1 MPGSGEGMPQPPP
14 VPPKKSFF
22 TDIVNRFNQFRN
34 PAPEITSP
42 SEQPQS
48 NEQAETMSRRSFLQR
63 SAAVT
68 GATMLEGPEDTLNK
82 LFMPSVKT
90 DAETTTEPG
99 TPEIPM
105 ETELIS
111 AREDTLVLVMDES
124 GNHSWE
130 RASAGQQFEI
140 IKDVPPEA
148 VDLGELMT
156 NEARQIFCG
165 YKTKDGK
172 YIAASRSSKAF
183 GGTLPKFDRIDTDQ
197 RLSVTAH
204 RNARIMELVK
214 IGDDVAYSRPVTEGD
229 KFEIKKGDAVEG
241 LVKAVGPNKD
251 NMIFI
256 EDPDQ
261 LRTFAV
267 SVDSLIDPKS
277 KDPRGE
283 PGIRAVN
290 TDFLYQQRN
299 IVDSDSFTSK
309 LDETYRNDLHQSI
322 NKLYETMHG
331 SVNHDVVLHIHPTA
345 SDGNGEG
352 QVWTFGDGVIYI
364 SKSMAQSAQSSEA
377 GKQKLKLEILKA
389 AVRTNRIP
397 VPNARSAEESGT
409 LAVQESDIGFEQ
421 TWDTGSKKKDLSQIF
436 EGYMASMVMGEPQ
449 NPGSLEFNQYHF
461 MNALSNKFNIDPYVI
476 AKAYVLNRPYHFIQM
491 LQENAWSGS
500 PQKYENQD
508 ELEARFLR
516 CPNQQ
521 EIWKQVYLV
530 FENVQMTSPG
540 VKTRE
545 DLERSAEDLNTF
557 LEQSVRY

>member
-14 VPPKKSFF
+14 APPKKSFISG
-22 TDIVNRFNQFRN
+22 IVDRFNQFRN
-34 PAPEITSP
+34 PAPEISP
-42 SEQPQS
+42 IQPES
-48 NEQAETMSRRSFLQR
+48 NTDMSRRSFLKGA
-63 SAAVT
+63 AAVT
-68 GATMLEGPEDTLNK
+68 GATMMEGPEDTLNK

-90 DAETTTEPG
+90 DGETSTEPG
-99 TPEIPM
+99 TPETPL

-111 AREDTLVLVMDES
+111 AREDTLVLVIDEA

-140 IKDVPPEA
+140 IKDVPPVA
-148 VDLGELMT
+148 VDLGELMN

-183 GGTLPKFDRIDTDQ
+183 GSTLPKFDRIDTDQ

-204 RNARIMELVK
+204 QNARIMEMVK
-214 IGDDVAYSRPVTEGD
+214 IGDDVAYPRPVMEGD
-229 KFEIKKGDAVEG
+229 QYEIKKGEAVEG

-256 EDPDQ
+256 EDQAQ
-261 LRTFAV
+261 LKTFAV
-267 SVDSLIDPKS
+267 SVDSLIDPNS

-299 IVDSDSFTSK
+299 IVDSDTFASK
-309 LDETYRNDLHQSI
+309 LDETYRNDIHQSI
-322 NKLYETMHG
+322 NKLYEMMHG

-345 SDGNGEG
+345 ADGNGEG

-364 SKSMAQSAQSSEA
+364 SKSMAQSAQSSET
-377 GKQKLKLEILKA
+377 GKQKLKHEILKA

-397 VPNARSAEESGT
+397 VPNARSVEESGT
-409 LAVQESDIGFEQ
+409 FAAQESDSGFEQ
-421 TWDTGSKKKDLSQIF
+421 TWDTGGRKKDLSQVF
-436 EGYMASMVMGEPQ
+436 EGYMASMVTGEPQ

-508 ELEARFLR
+508 ELEARFLM

-530 FENVQMTSPG
+530 FENVQMTGPG

-545 DLERSAEDLNTF
+545 DLERSSEDLNTF